1 MASSSAVST
10 QEQKINRG
18 QRRRFLTKGFVSVLL
33 VTMIAYIADVRVL
46 SSFLEV
52 DESMRQMLEW
62 SPQDKTEVRTN
73 IATGAIST
81 RGGPVMQPREASNQ
95 LNDPAKREMI
105 VTNTTFLRSNISTA
119 AGIGTIQEKTTT
131 TIATIQNNKLKLDK
145 LNISPTLSPGAFR
158 FNYTKSVET
167 GCCNHGR
174 LCHVTCFT
182 ERACQGRDP
191 SYPFSSEEEKKWFE
205 KEPDQR
211 GLGKVCQTYM
221 NQPIEDPTW
230 CQRSSLRSLS
240 TSSSSSSS
248 SAGRKIDRVNPVS
261 INTTMDLSLI
271 PTGCSRITMG
281 GLSGPFDRTFVIP
294 KGKLVFCGIPKVGIT
309 QWFKFAR
316 FVMGAADYQSHPY
329 NKLDFKEFHLDRLP
343 RHRQEALLMDPT
355 WTKAIFLRDPAERL
369 LSAYLD
375 KVAEGESKKVFNNET
390 IAKFAEWVREL
401 EQGGTISKR
410 CHVGNTSKNGHSWCW
425 DPHWRPQVYSC
436 GISELLPYF
445 DFVGS
450 ISQAANHSKALL
462 QMVGLWDSHG
472 MHYITQPDA
481 QGCAVPPPD
490 PESPQHRIFHA
501 GFQQKDLAK
510 QDNHTTNSKSKLD
523 LFYSTPQ
530 LLDIVKRI
538 YKDDYTLWNALT
550 QQPGRDW
557 VRGSTLAN
565 QLNPDCQ
572 IPTTTTTTKEKW

>member
-1 MASSSAVST
+1 
-10 QEQKINRG
+10 
-18 QRRRFLTKGFVSVLL
+18 
-33 VTMIAYIADVRVL
+33 MIAYIPDIRELPSFSEMRDSVR
-46 SSFLEV
+46 ET
-52 DESMRQMLEW
+52 LEW
-62 SPQDKTEVRTN
+62 SHQDKTSFSEMRDSVRETLESSHQDKTEVRTN
-73 IATGAIST
+73 ITTTAISP
-81 RGGPVMQPREASNQ
+81 RGGAVMQPREASNQ
-95 LNDPAKREMI
+95 LNEPAKREMI
-105 VTNTTFLRSNISTA
+105 VTNTTFLRSNLSTA
-119 AGIGTIQEKTTT
+119 AGIGTILKKKTK
-131 TIATIQNNKLKLDK
+131 TIATIQSNKHKFDK
-145 LNISPTLSPGAFR
+145 LNITRTLSPGLFR

-167 GCCNHGR
+167 GWCTHGSP
-174 LCHVTCFT
+174 CHVTCFT

-205 KEPDQR
+205 KEPDR
-211 GLGKVCQTYM
+211 PGLGKVCQSYM
-221 NQPIEDPTW
+221 NQPIENPTW
-230 CQRSSLRSLS
+230 CQRSSLQSLS
-240 TSSSSSSS
+240 TSSSSSSTGRT
-248 SAGRKIDRVNPVS
+248 SAPGRPVS

-271 PTGCSRITMG
+271 PTGCSRINMG
-281 GLSGPFDRTFVIP
+281 ALSGPFDRTFVIP
-294 KGKLVFCGIPKVGIT
+294 QGKLVFCGIPKVGIT

-316 FVMGAADYQSHPY
+316 FVMGAADYQSLPY
-329 NKLDFKEFHLDRLP
+329 FKLDLKESRLDRLP

-401 EQGGTISKR
+401 EQGRGIISKR

-450 ISQAANHSKALL
+450 ISEAANHSKALL

-472 MHYITQPDA
+472 MHYISE
-481 QGCAVPPPD
+481 QGAKGCDVPPPD
-490 PESPQHRIFHA
+490 PESPQQGIFHA

-510 QDNHTTNSKSKLD
+510 QDTHTTNSKSKLD
-523 LFYSTPQ
+523 LFYNTPQ
-530 LLDIVKRI
+530 LLDTVKRI

-557 VRGSTLAN
+557 VRGSTLAK

-572 IPTTTTTTKEKW
+572 IPTTTKTEKW